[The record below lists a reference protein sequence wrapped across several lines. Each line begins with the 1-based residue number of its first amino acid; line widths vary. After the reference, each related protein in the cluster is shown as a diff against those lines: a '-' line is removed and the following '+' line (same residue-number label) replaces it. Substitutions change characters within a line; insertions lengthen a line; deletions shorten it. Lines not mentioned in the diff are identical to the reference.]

1 MIEIS
6 RTPEQVL
13 LEVRDEGKGISAS
26 SRTKRGRLW
35 NPGHARTGQTCRSL
49 KTVRYEFAPIGADV
63 ARQFNGELTIES
75 SGKGTLFRVTIPV
88 SKKEAA
94 IEEQK
99 AQME

>member
-1 MIEIS
+1 MQESLTNIHRHSGSKRAAIEIS

-13 LEVRDEGKGISAS
+13 LEVRDEGKGISREKLADIQL
-26 SRTKRGRLW
+26 RGAGFGIR
-35 NPGHARTGQTCRSL
+35 GMRER
-49 KTVRYEFAPIGADV
+49 

-99 AQME
+99 AQMA